1 MFKIVFKYLSSGF
14 QEISQRTEKSFTK
27 NGSFTY
33 THTHTQ
39 KGCFL
44 QGNKERCEQPLL
56 KQSQYLK
63 ESLNQIKTKVN

>member
-1 MFKIVFKYLSSGF
+1 MEVSL
-14 QEISQRTEKSFTK
+14 
-27 NGSFTY
+27 

-44 QGNKERCEQPLL
+44 QGNKKKRCEQPLLL